1 MCYKVVAAL
10 LLMMSM
16 VANAVASDILE
27 GQQLSEN
34 GDDGKRMT
42 TTFLLGDLLSPRR
55 SKSALDDPGINRE
68 GKVFYGHMLILE
80 DNSGQNRLLG
90 RFYNNSH
97 NSLHS
102 ISLRIVWRDKD
113 SNELERVPIGAVM
126 VGTPGQTVIDRG
138 LPYEDTYIARY
149 WENQWMRADVV
160 IPQKS
165 LYFTTNPFTIPLDAD
180 INNSWLSISWNID
193 SSVDV
198 FDAIEVVP
206 GSVDL
211 TGLTAGERSEISF
224 QIRNTTDVALTSVT
238 AFAILLRRLDS
249 GHYIVTGLDYKHADT
264 FQIAAK
270 ARRTFSIDVYRYP
283 KIRGSLQFRDP
294 EIPDFNDTSKD
305 TLIIRTSFGF
315 VKPFD
320 ENPLRTDTTDKGF
333 FVPEPVVTVV
343 RDTVFVNSGA
353 DSLRIS
359 ALKMGDLNED
369 GVINFTDFLIFTENF
384 GKTYR
389 NK

>member
-1 MCYKVVAAL
+1 MYYKVVAAL
-10 LLMMSM
+10 LLMVSM
-16 VANAVASDILE
+16 VASAAANEIFE
-27 GQQLSEN
+27 GQSLPEN
-34 GDDGKRMT
+34 GERMT
-42 TTFLLGDLLSPRR
+42 ATFLLGDLLSPSHRR
-55 SKSALDDPGINRE
+55 SKSALDDPGINGE
-68 GKVFYGHMLILE
+68 GQVFNGYMLILE
-80 DNSGQNRLLG
+80 DDFGQNRLLG

-97 NSLHS
+97 NSVYD

-113 SNELERVPIGAVM
+113 SNELERIPIGAVM
-126 VGTPGQTVIDRG
+126 VGTPGQTVIDGG

-305 TLIIRTSFGF
+305 TLIIRTSFGL

-333 FVPEPVVTVV
+333 FVPEPVVI
-343 RDTVFVNSGA
+343 RDTVFVV
-353 DSLRIS
+353 DSTRIS

-369 GVINFTDFLIFTENF
+369 GVIDITDFLIFVENF
-384 GKTYR
+384 GKTVGAD
-389 NK
+389 